1 MCTHMHTLVCM
12 PSYHVDKKNTHM
24 QTCDTHM
31 MSSICCAHGDYPQND
46 NVFNYVN
53 GTTRR
58 PGTPLAG
65 RDDEYDDVAD
75 DVGLR
80 QCGHSEDTGVM
91 KRIMM
96 MRTRLTATVTGGL
109 WFESSESRDVNAGCR
124 WMLQSRDLD
133 FWFTDEAV
141 VNQNI
146 GWTLSLKSLFPKLS
160 KVWSTATKGRAH
172 SSLLLICCLFSDVR
186 LVFFSPSSTFGA
198 LIYGRNLLVTCN
210 TVTLLLSLLP
220 HSMTAQLSSPSRVRT
235 SSVGSLHVATLACF
249 FSCGCSSYL
258 VH

>member
-80 QCGHSEDTGVM
+80 QCGHGEDTGVM

-109 WFESSESRDVNAGCR
+109 
-124 WMLQSRDLD
+124 
-133 FWFTDEAV
+133 
-141 VNQNI
+141 
-146 GWTLSLKSLFPKLS
+146 
-160 KVWSTATKGRAH
+160 
-172 SSLLLICCLFSDVR
+172 
-186 LVFFSPSSTFGA
+186 
-198 LIYGRNLLVTCN
+198 
-210 TVTLLLSLLP
+210 
-220 HSMTAQLSSPSRVRT
+220 
-235 SSVGSLHVATLACF
+235 
-249 FSCGCSSYL
+249 
-258 VH
+258 